1 MVSKKII
8 ISLNFVY
15 TISSIKKKKKKK
27 NHLSAHTERII
38 RIMLPFTIVN
48 VTTIFKN

>member
-1 MVSKKII
+1 MISKKII

-15 TISSIKKKKKKK
+15 TISSVKKKKK

>member
-15 TISSIKKKKKKK
+15 TISSIKKKKKK